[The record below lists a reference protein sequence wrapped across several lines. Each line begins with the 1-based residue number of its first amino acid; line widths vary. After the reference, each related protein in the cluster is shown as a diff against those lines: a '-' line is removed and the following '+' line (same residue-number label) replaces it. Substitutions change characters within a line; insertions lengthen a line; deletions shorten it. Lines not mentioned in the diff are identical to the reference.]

1 MKKVYVIFPA
11 LAMLIFFGYWWNFSS
26 QYEVKQ
32 AAIKEVARQERI
44 AELEKEA
51 EDRKEAIKAALA
63 TQEQRRQERDIKEAK
78 RQADREQRQTDI
90 ETRRQADREKQK
102 LERQLARLKI
112 DVQTEKDIIAGIEE
126 HKRVLSGDEA
136 FLRQYVSLA
145 NKNEADITKVI
156 ERIAAADAARAK
168 AIAAAAAAAKK
179 S

>member
-1 MKKVYVIFPA
+1 MKKVYVLFPA

-26 QYEVKQ
+26 KYEAKQ

-44 AELEKEA
+44 ADLEKEA
-51 EDRKEAIKAALA
+51 DDRKEAIKAALA
-63 TQEQRRQERDIKEAK
+63 TQEVRRREREAKETK

-90 ETRRQADREKQK
+90 EARRQADREKQK
-102 LERQLARLKI
+102 LERQLARLKT
-112 DVQTEKDIIAGIEE
+112 DVQTEKDNIAGIEE

-136 FLRQYVSLA
+136 FLRKYVSLA
-145 NKNEADITKVI
+145 ENNEADITKVI

-168 AIAAAAAAAKK
+168 AIADAAAAKK